1 MKRWVWWL
9 VFALVVG
16 GLLSL
21 VSSNYPDGFE
31 TAGEQLGYMERARE
45 LFHAPFAEY
54 QIPGLPE
61 GASTAAAG
69 VLGVLL
75 AFGLFVGVGRIL
87 TPRSGSDA
95 GERFASGGRSSEE
108 P

>member
-1 MKRWVWWL
+1 VKRWVWWL
-9 VFALVVG
+9 VLALIVG

-31 TAGEQLGYMERARE
+31 TAGEHLGYMERARE
-45 LFHAPFAEY
+45 VFHAPFAEY

-61 GASTAAAG
+61 GASTTAAG

-75 AFGLFVGVGRIL
+75 AFGVFVGVGRL
-87 TPRSGSDA
+87 LAPRPGSD
-95 GERFASGGRSSEE
+95 GRSASDGRSSEK